1 MPSAKVVVKGILPF
15 VPPQVVG
22 LTAEPKVN
30 VAVLGSVRFLD
41 PEAELVQLLTV
52 MENPEYDPARRP
64 DNVNAPEATVMEAV
78 LAAPSL

>member
-1 MPSAKVVVKGILPF
+1 MVVKAILPF

-30 VAVLGSVRFLD
+30 VAVVGSVSVLD
-41 PEAELVQLLTV
+41 PDAELVHPVTV
-52 MENPEYDPARRP
+52 IENEEYDPAGSP
-64 DNVNAPEATVMEAV
+64 DSVNAPEATDTEAV

>member
-1 MPSAKVVVKGILPF
+1 MLPF

-22 LTAEPKVN
+22 FTDEPKVN

-52 MENPEYDPARRP
+52 IENE
-64 DNVNAPEATVMEAV
+64 V
-78 LAAPSL
+78 

>member
-15 VPPQVVG
+15 VPPQVVA
-22 LTAEPKVN
+22 LTAKPKVN

-41 PEAELVQLLTV
+41 PNAELVQLLTV
-52 MENPEYDPARRP
+52 IENDEYDPAASP
-64 DNVNAPEATVMEAV
+64 DRVNAPEATVTEAV

>member
-1 MPSAKVVVKGILPF
+1 MVVKAILPF

-22 LTAEPKVN
+22 LTEEPKVN
-30 VAVLGSVRFLD
+30 VAVLGSLKVVD

-52 MENPEYDPARRP
+52 IENEEYEPAGSP
-64 DNVNAPEATVMEAV
+64 DKVKAPEATVTEAV

>member
-1 MPSAKVVVKGILPF
+1 MLPF

-30 VAVLGSVRFLD
+30 VAVVGSVSVLD
-41 PEAELVQLLTV
+41 PEALLMHPVTV
-52 MENPEYDPARRP
+52 MENDEYDPATSP
-64 DNVNAPEATVMEAV
+64 DNVNAPEATVTEAV

>member
-1 MPSAKVVVKGILPF
+1 MVVKAILPF

-22 LTAEPKVN
+22 LTEEPKVN
-30 VAVLGSVRFLD
+30 VAVLGSLKVVD

-52 MENPEYDPARRP
+52 IENEEYEPAGSP
-64 DNVNAPEATVMEAV
+64 DKVNAPEATVTEAV

>member
-1 MPSAKVVVKGILPF
+1 MLPF

-52 MENPEYDPARRP
+52 IENDEYDPAGRP
-64 DNVNAPEATVMEAV
+64 DNVKAPEATVTEAV
-78 LAAPSL
+78 LAAPSE

>member
-1 MPSAKVVVKGILPF
+1 MVVKAILPF
-15 VPPQVVG
+15 VPLQVVG

-52 MENPEYDPARRP
+52 IENEEYDPAGRP
-64 DNVNAPEATVMEAV
+64 DRVNAPEATVTEAV
-78 LAAPSL
+78 LAAPSE